1 MKMRRDEEERRGSV
15 RKQMQK
21 EKQIKGEKL

>member
-1 MKMRRDEEERRGSV
+1 MKVRREEEERRGSV

>member
-1 MKMRRDEEERRGSV
+1 MKMRQEEEDRRGSV

>member
-1 MKMRRDEEERRGSV
+1 MKMRREEEERRGSV

>member
-1 MKMRRDEEERRGSV
+1 MKMRQEEEERRGSV

>member
-1 MKMRRDEEERRGSV
+1 MKMRQEEEERRGNV